1 MKEDKQKSEQP
12 EADDWKKIPDTVGF
26 RLDDEHKLVL
36 FERARLLKMS
46 IHELARRFVIERL
59 HEADERQQLIGAMLG
74 LRDEVAEARKDIAI
88 STQELLVS
96 AGRAKFSDAQGW
108 VAENLIKE

>member
-1 MKEDKQKSEQP
+1 M
-12 EADDWKKIPDTVGF
+12 
-26 RLDDEHKLVL
+26 
-36 FERARLLKMS
+36 
-46 IHELARRFVIERL
+46 
-59 HEADERQQLIGAMLG
+59 RQQLIGAMLG